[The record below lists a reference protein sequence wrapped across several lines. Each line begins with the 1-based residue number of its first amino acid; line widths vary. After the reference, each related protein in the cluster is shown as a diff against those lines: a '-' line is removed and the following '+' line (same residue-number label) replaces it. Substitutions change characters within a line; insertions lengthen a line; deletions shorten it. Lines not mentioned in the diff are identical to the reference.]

1 MIPLRDTNPG
11 LSLPLMTFVL
21 IGISVFIF
29 LFVQGAT
36 IDANGQIYRLAAIPC
51 EVATGDPLDFEEI
64 TGGTCVEEPLG
75 DAFAPDKPVYL
86 SLVASVFLH
95 GSLLHLL
102 GNMWSLWIF
111 GNNVEDAFGRRGYL
125 AFYLAAGVAA
135 GLAHV
140 ALNPDSVIPVV
151 GASGAIAGVMGAYL
165 VLFPRAHVRTL
176 IVYLPVG
183 VPAWVFLVICFLSQF
198 WISASSPEVAWQAH
212 VGGFLFGV
220 AVTLTLR
227 GALMR
232 RLRSHHFPFEVVAQ
246 PHR

>member
-21 IGISVFIF
+21 IGISVFVF
-29 LFVQGAT
+29 LFVQGGS
-36 IDANGQIYRLAAIPC
+36 IDADGQIYRLATIPC
-51 EVATGDPLDFEEI
+51 EIVTGDPLDVEEI
-64 TGGTCVEEPLG
+64 TMQTCVTEPLG
-75 DAFAPDKPVYL
+75 DAFAPDKPVL
-86 SLVASVFLH
+86 FSLVASVFLH
-95 GSLLHLL
+95 GSFLHLA

-125 AFYLAAGVAA
+125 AFYLAAGLAA
-135 GLAHV
+135 GIAHV
-140 ALNPDSVIPVV
+140 ALNPYSVIPVV

-176 IVYLPVG
+176 IVYFPVR
-183 VPAWVFLVICFLSQF
+183 VPAWVFLVVWFLSQF

-212 VGGFLFGV
+212 VGGFVFGV
-220 AVTLTLR
+220 VVTLAMR
-227 GALMR
+227 EVLMR

-246 PHR
+246 PLR